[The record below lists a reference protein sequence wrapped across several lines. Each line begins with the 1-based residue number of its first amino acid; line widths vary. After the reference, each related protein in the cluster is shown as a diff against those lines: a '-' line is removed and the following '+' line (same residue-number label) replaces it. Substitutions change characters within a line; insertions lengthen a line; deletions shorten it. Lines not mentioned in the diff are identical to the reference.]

1 MPNPEFICL
10 HIAKTAG
17 GTLKRAL
24 KDNSGVRVEFMYGA
38 KDRQELAACN
48 LSDTDLIYGHNRFEV
63 HEELNLPF
71 VPRYFRYVRPPISRT
86 ISHYHHLRNVDTSA
100 VGDKTCVSKDI
111 NDFCDTEAL

>member
-48 LSDTDLIYGHNRFEV
+48 LSDTDLIYGYNRFGV

-71 VPRYFRYVRPPISRT
+71 VPRCFRYVRPPISRT
-86 ISHYHHLRNVDTSA
+86 ISH
-100 VGDKTCVSKDI
+100 
-111 NDFCDTEAL
+111 